1 MNEEETIPFTLIL
14 HAGNSHSLSMEAV
27 RLAKRKE
34 FEQASAKFDEA
45 QEELNNAHKVQTEI
59 LFSDQKDGGNHKYP
73 IDLLMV
79 HAQDHITMATV
90 CLDLCREICD
100 LYQSK

>member
-1 MNEEETIPFTLIL
+1 MNDEATIPFTLIL

-27 RLAKRKE
+27 RLAKQKE

-45 QEELNNAHKVQTEI
+45 QEELNNAHKVQTDI
-59 LFSDQKDGGNHKYP
+59 LFSDQKNGDNNKYP